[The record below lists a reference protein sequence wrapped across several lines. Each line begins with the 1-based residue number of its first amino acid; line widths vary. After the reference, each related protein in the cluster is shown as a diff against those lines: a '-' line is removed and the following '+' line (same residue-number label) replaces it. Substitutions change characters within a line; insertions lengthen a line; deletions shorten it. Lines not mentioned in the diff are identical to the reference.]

1 MERIRVQEV
10 DIQRNVHVYSETGLV
25 GISMVGRTPSKR
37 TSNVIDVSKHLIKQ
51 PLPSLPST
59 SLSPMRTT
67 TEDFTTPL
75 SSFDERIASVVD
87 LGQLNTLIKRYL
99 SSGQFKTALFWAD
112 KRLALS
118 HKKGR
123 PLSLVD
129 MAEFINVLATVG
141 DYTRLIAYSQ
151 KHELALKHIYF
162 AYFYV
167 NALFKKKY
175 FLEILKLKLASLKGF
190 SDPTEPVA
198 PFMAYLYK
206 MKAFLPNEEEAR
218 ILDKMSNEL
227 KLESGLLLLLG
238 KTYLISQNRHA
249 ARLCLQSAVR
259 KDPCAI
265 EAMEIIH
272 KYNLIP
278 KRNFEELVDWFPSL
292 DCGVPNALVHFSIMD
307 GRKKDAVGESSVEAL
322 NEDFSVRTAKAI
334 QYYRIG
340 DIYQANKISTQVL
353 EDAGMFQDCILVH
366 VATLVQLRKSDEL
379 FILAHQLVDNQPD
392 NELSWYTASRV
403 LEGSFEPLMY
413 VGLEYSYANNTK
425 LAQDFL
431 NDAAVNAGGE
441 NPLVLHE
448 QGCVLYM
455 KKDWKGAE
463 EHFTRALRL
472 AYGMSDEDCNVVELL
487 WKPLSEFWEPLINNL
502 GHVERKLGKYLDAVR
517 FHQKATVLCP
527 QKASTIGAMAVAFA
541 SAGLVDQ
548 ATLHFHEALC
558 LSPHDQ
564 VLKQGL
570 EKLLECLEANACLS
584 TFQVAGSPANTSHSD
599 TMKFELT
606 ANDFAE
612 TAEELKLQ
620 QKVLETLRRYKTK
633 RRPDVSALRCRNVS
647 HTARQQNAIGESTIT
662 EVKLCDLN
670 CTTFRNETTIP
681 LNSGAPCGA
690 SKGRYGVSF
699 TFKQVPHILNSM
711 CAIVVYAQK
720 LTNNSAS

>member
-1 MERIRVQEV
+1 MVVQ
-10 DIQRNVHVYSETGLV
+10 
-25 GISMVGRTPSKR
+25 
-37 TSNVIDVSKHLIKQ
+37 IDCDYENKLYFI
-51 PLPSLPST
+51 LF
-59 SLSPMRTT
+59 LSPIFFRRTT

-392 NELSWYTASRV
+392 NELSWYTVGCYYYSIGQLGSAKNFLNKCTTMNSSFGEGWLAFGHVLSAESEHEQAMNCFLRASRV

-662 EVKLCDLN
+662 EVSDDADI
-670 CTTFRNETTIP
+670 EMSI
-681 LNSGAPCGA
+681 G
-690 SKGRYGVSF
+690 
-699 TFKQVPHILNSM
+699 
-711 CAIVVYAQK
+711 
-720 LTNNSAS
+720 